1 MRKITHLIIYSLLLV
16 MAGCEKDTEPANF
29 APKLTTGEATNIY
42 RTGATL
48 SGSME
53 KSEGVVVKEY
63 GILYSISQS
72 MADAIEMKVDAED
85 GNDFAVQ
92 LRTLESGKTYY
103 YCAYAHSGYSTAKGE
118 IRSFTTGASNTPVF
132 SSLDISATDEKSFIA
147 STSILDEGGGNIFL
161 SGFCWKETSAPDY
174 NPTER
179 DETGNIADLSEYKL
193 RVKDLKPGRQY
204 AIRAYAVSSK
214 GIGYGETVYV
224 MTKATDLPVVSS
236 SVRQDSTETSL
247 TLSARILANGAGVT
261 EKGFCYSTEMQ
272 EPTVA
277 GLKEIAYTPDTT
289 IYATIEGLKPGN
301 TYYIRAYAMSSQGV
315 GYGDVMTHTVVDNG
329 EQTDFPAV
337 TTLNA
342 ERVGSSSA
350 IFTGSIALEDLSSIT
365 AFGFVWKSESFPMS
379 TTVIENYP
387 SDKLNLSTGVFFLQ
401 LDGLPVGEPIQMYAW
416 ADKSVGN
423 EQLRG
428 QGDWIEFTLP
438 MPVQPASVSQ
448 AAVDQI
454 TVHTASVAAWILDDG
469 GSKITESGFY
479 YSAVHA
485 LPDVQDTHIASMGS
499 PGSGTIVAKLTG
511 LEEGQDYYIRGY
523 AVNEAGLSYGEVRQ
537 FRTKTIALPTVI
549 TDPVSAVTPTSARLS
564 ASVTSSGN
572 GTIQRK
578 GFCWSTTHTAPT
590 LEQHDGSWAAST
602 ENDSYF
608 YLLTGLLGKTK
619 YYVRAYAENEKGVS
633 YGEVQAFT
641 TGTSATVPT
650 LSGTTVSEISE
661 TSARATARIVSDG
674 GAAISAKGFCFSSTD
689 RLPTLESGSVFTD
702 TSAGDAINGTIA
714 NLEPDSAYYIRA
726 YAINEE
732 GVAYGDSREFR
743 TALVTVPTVS
753 GLQVTNVT
761 ETTFDAS
768 AMVDSDGGSAVL
780 ARGFCYSTTNQLP
793 TTADQSITSGDTTPA
808 FASAIS
814 GLSPETTYYV
824 RAYGENV
831 KGIAYSETY
840 TVKTLSAGPVTP
852 GVDDNEPPVNTRTL
866 KKNR

>member
-48 SGSME
+48 SGNME

-92 LRTLESGKTYY
+92 LRDLESGKTYY

-132 SSLDISATDEKSFIA
+132 STLDISATDEKSFIA
-147 STSILDEGGGNIFL
+147 STSILDEGGGDIFL
-161 SGFCWKETSAPDY
+161 SGFCWKETNLPDY

-179 DETGNIADLSEYKL
+179 DETENIADLSEYKL
-193 RVKDLKPGRQY
+193 RVKDLKPGRLY

-224 MTKATDLPVVSS
+224 TTKTTDLPVVSS
-236 SVRQDSTETSL
+236 SVPQDSTETSL
-247 TLSARILANGAGVT
+247 TLLARILANGAGVT

-289 IYATIEGLKPGN
+289 IYATIGGLKPG
-301 TYYIRAYAMSSQGV
+301 TYYIRAYAISSQGV
-315 GYGDVMTHTVVDNG
+315 GYGDVKTHTVADNG
-329 EQTDFPAV
+329 QQPNPSTV

-342 ERVGSSSA
+342 ERAGSSSA
-350 IFTGSIALEDLSSIT
+350 ILTGSVALEDLSGIT
-365 AFGFVWKSESFPMS
+365 AFGFMWKSESFPS
-379 TTVIENYP
+379 ETVVLENYP
-387 SDKLNLSTGVFFLQ
+387 SDKINLSTGVFSLQ
-401 LDGLPVGEPIQMYAW
+401 LDGLPVGEQIQICAW

-423 EQLRG
+423 EQLRE
-428 QGDWIEFTLP
+428 QGDWIQFVLP
-438 MPVQPASVSQ
+438 KSMQPASVSQ
-448 AAVDQI
+448 AAVDLI
-454 TVHTASVAAWILDDG
+454 TAHAASVAAWILDDG

-479 YSAVHA
+479 YSTVHA

-499 PGSGTIVAKLTG
+499 PGSGTIEVNLTG

-537 FRTKTIALPTVI
+537 FRTKTITLPTVM
-549 TDPVSAVTPTSARLS
+549 TDAVTAVTPTSARLS
-564 ASVTSSGN
+564 GSITSSGN
-572 GTIQRK
+572 GTIQHK
-578 GFCWSTTHTAPT
+578 GFCWSSTHAVPT
-590 LEQHDGSWAAST
+590 LEQQEGYWEAST
-602 ENDSYF
+602 ESSSY
-608 YLLTGLLGKTK
+608 YYELTGLSGNTK

-641 TGTSATVPT
+641 TTTSATVPT
-650 LSGTTVSEISE
+650 LSEVTMSDISE
-661 TSARATARIVSDG
+661 TTAKASATIVSDG
-674 GAAISAKGFCFSSTD
+674 GASIS
-689 RLPTLESGSVFTD
+689 
-702 TSAGDAINGTIA
+702 
-714 NLEPDSAYYIRA
+714 
-726 YAINEE
+726 
-732 GVAYGDSREFR
+732 
-743 TALVTVPTVS
+743 
-753 GLQVTNVT
+753 
-761 ETTFDAS
+761 
-768 AMVDSDGGSAVL
+768 

-793 TTADQSITSGDTTPA
+793 TTADQNITSSDTTPA
-808 FASAIS
+808 FTSAIT

-824 RAYGENV
+824 RAYAENA

-840 TVKTLSAGPVTP
+840 TVKTLSVAGPITP
-852 GVDDNEPPVNTRTL
+852 GVDDNEPPVNTRTSKKDRL
-866 KKNR
+866 KQ